1 MKKVF
6 ALALFALCAAH
17 VVAAVGLS
25 FIQDNYATA
34 LSQGKQRKV
43 PIFVEVWAPW

>member
-17 VVAAVGLS
+17 VGTAVGLS

-34 LSQGKQRKV
+34 LSQAKQRNV